1 MTPPPFLRSAETAR
15 VARLLRDGSLVLVH
29 GPDSQESIES
39 LGAALSLPNGA
50 RAGIV
55 DVDLCGSDEDLARRI
70 VRGAADALVGD
81 RRLLDVP
88 DDRRTSAQQ
97 KRWLEMRRSLG
108 DAFNALSPPGESDQ
122 GDPAGLV
129 SAAIAALA
137 RPGGSRTGRR
147 VLVLYGVDSL
157 LDAPRSRFKDPSRL
171 LWSLRSGAQAAKSVA
186 LVLAGGPASVELVSG
201 RDAAF
206 LGWGRTVELRRLE
219 EEELSAAITA
229 ESALE
234 DALARR
240 IAELSEGL
248 PRVADRLIGRTEA
261 AMRDSGTVDPV
272 DAAWRSLLR
281 EQASGFRTAARLIAA
296 LHRAALPVCRALA
309 AGQGPYR
316 AAHSSEVTRALRLL
330 HVNGV
335 CESPSPRS
343 WRLTDPLLAAWLCG
357 NDTSVGHP

>member
-1 MTPPPFLRSAETAR
+1 MTPPPFLRSREADR
-15 VARLLRDGSLVLVH
+15 VAGLLRNSGLVLVH
-29 GPDSQESIES
+29 GPDAQESIEVVS
-39 LGAALSLPNGA
+39 AALNLRKGA

-55 DVDLCGSDEDLARRI
+55 DVDLCGSTEDLARGI

-88 DDRRTSAQQ
+88 EDRRSSAQQ
-97 KRWLEMRRSLG
+97 KRWLGARRSLG
-108 DAFNALSPPGESDQ
+108 DAFDVLSAPRASNER
-122 GDPAGLV
+122 DPAGDV

-137 RPGGSRTGRR
+137 TTGGSRPGRR
-147 VLVLYGVDSL
+147 VLALYGVDSL
-157 LDAPRSRFKDPSRL
+157 IDVPRSRFKDPGRL
-171 LWSLRSGAQAAKSVA
+171 LWSLRSGAQAAKSVV

-219 EEELSAAITA
+219 EEELSPAISA
-229 ESALE
+229 EAALE
-234 DALARR
+234 GALARR
-240 IAELSEGL
+240 IAQLSEGL
-248 PRVADRLIGRTEA
+248 PRVADRLIGRTKA
-261 AMRDSGTVDPV
+261 AMGESRTVDPV
-272 DAAWRSLLR
+272 DAAWRGLLR
-281 EQASGFRTAARLIAA
+281 EQASGLRTTARLIAG

-330 HVNGV
+330 HVRGV

-343 WRLTDPLLAAWLCG
+343 WRLTDPLLAAWLCDD
-357 NDTSVGHP
+357 DTSVCQF